1 MQTIFLSGL
10 LVEPIAERL
19 RAWTLDGKIHEED
32 LEFALTPDARSLLDH
47 STGFVDWM
55 ALEDVEGL
63 IGLVS
68 DHIGGETGLV
78 EWAGDLVECWQ
89 DEAPIED
96 LIRGARALTDTPGFL
111 VSQASELLVR
121 DADWVY
127 DGGRAA
133 FSVRLRGLKET
144 SPIVKALLG
153 AVLAALARVPQ
164 GRDFDVRF
172 DGVEGD
178 ELIVYGE
185 AMAVDDGE
193 GESRLHQAAL
203 IA

>member
-1 MQTIFLSGL
+1 L
-10 LVEPIAERL
+10 LFYGIAEL
-19 RAWTLDGKIHEED
+19 VGAASLI
-32 LEFALTPDARSLLDH
+32 ALC
-47 STGFVDWM
+47 FCN
-55 ALEDVEGL
+55 
-63 IGLVS
+63 
-68 DHIGGETGLV
+68 
-78 EWAGDLVECWQ
+78 DLVECWQ

-127 DGGRAA
+127 DGGRTA
-133 FSVRLRGLKET
+133 FSVRLRGLGEM
-144 SPIVKALLG
+144 SPMLKALLG
-153 AVLAALARVPQ
+153 AVLAGLAMIPQ

-172 DGVEGD
+172 DGIEGD

-185 AMAVDDGE
+185 VMAVDDSE